1 MLTTGTQVQIRL
13 PAALPAMVG
22 ELVGYY
28 TDEPHRVVV
37 RLSSGKSLVV
47 METDISPM
55 NERPSN

>member
-1 MLTTGTQVQIRL
+1 
-13 PAALPAMVG
+13 MVG

-55 NERPSN
+55 NERLAN